1 MLLKK
6 LIFNNYKTFYGSKE
20 IDLYIPEKAQEKGQN
35 ILLVGGLNGAGKT
48 TILKAIL
55 YVLFG
60 ERGMT
65 KEEHKRLFSNV
76 INNNFFNEGGRQ
88 SSVSLIIETDAKE
101 EWHLKVKWYFDKNSK
116 LLNHEER
123 ELIISRPGVRAKRH
137 VQIQNIEVYNKYIDR
152 IIPYHA
158 APFFIFD
165 GEEIK
170 DIILRQNSHE
180 MVTAIHKIT
189 GMEAYDQLIIDLENL
204 ANTLQRKVANA
215 VDNNKLKSLHQQNNE
230 LEKEIDD
237 TSLLL
242 KKYSTRYNK
251 LEEQLNIIKQQRNE
265 KISSNSRSREV
276 LVKTQSRFEMEFKM
290 ATEEY
295 ETAYNENIL
304 SMILKDKLIKLKKQ
318 LNTEK
323 EIRRNRLI
331 EQTALKPYQE
341 FINQLLNKEFNP
353 PLSEQQLNQI
363 TEFGKEV
370 WRKQNNITNSENL
383 KNAKEIHDLSIKEQ
397 QYLLT
402 YKIRDVNSII
412 EAINKIQKL
421 ENEMSTIEN
430 KIRNA
435 PEAVDIEEENNK
447 IDTLTKDAGA
457 ISLRIQTYNRK
468 LTRLKNQK
476 TDIQNQL
483 SRLESKN
490 TNVDEIAIEYK
501 LLKKTIKA
509 LTVYID
515 ETTKMKASFIQEEFA
530 NILKKLFRK
539 QDEFGKIE
547 FDIDTYTVRLYNDKL
562 QEISIQDRSAGEMQ
576 MISSSLI
583 WALTKVSDLS
593 LPIVVD
599 TPLGRLDSLH
609 RNRLIKYYYKNIS
622 NQVIILSTD
631 TEITD
636 EYIELM
642 SVNSYKQYLLDYD
655 ETKKYTIIRDGYF
668 NFIKK

>member
-6 LIFNNYKTFYGSKE
+6 LIFNNYKTFYGNQE
-20 IDLYIPEKAQEKGQN
+20 IDLNIPLGAQEKEQN
-35 ILLVGGLNGAGKT
+35 IILVGGLNGAGKT

-65 KEEHKRLFSNV
+65 KEEHQRLFSNV

-88 SSVSLIIETDAKE
+88 SSVSLIIETDAGE
-101 EWHLKVKWYFDKNSK
+101 EWHLKARWYFDKNSK
-116 LLNHEER
+116 MLNHEER

-170 DIILRQNSHE
+170 DIILRQNSDE

-189 GMEAYDQLIIDLENL
+189 GMEAYNQLIDDLEDL
-204 ANTLQRKVANA
+204 ATTLQRKMVNS
-215 VDNNKLKSLHQQNNE
+215 VDNKKLKNLQNQNSE
-230 LEKEIDD
+230 LEEKIRETQIRLDKHIAKYKE
-237 TSLLL
+237 
-242 KKYSTRYNK
+242 
-251 LEEQLNIIKQQRNE
+251 LEDQLAKIKQQRNE
-265 KISSNSRSREV
+265 KISRNSSSREV
-276 LVKTQSRFEMEFKM
+276 LVKNQSRIEMELKLTRDDFQK
-290 ATEEY
+290 T
-295 ETAYNENIL
+295 YNEDIL
-304 SMILKDKLIKLKKQ
+304 SIILKDKLIVLKKQ

-331 EQTALKPYQE
+331 EQTALRPYQE
-341 FINQLLNKEFNP
+341 FINQLLNKKFNP
-353 PLSEQQLNQI
+353 PLTKDQLEQI
-363 TEFGKEV
+363 TEFGKEI
-370 WRKQNNITNSENL
+370 WRKQNNINNNEKLEN
-383 KNAKEIHDLSIKEQ
+383 AEEIHDLSIKEQ
-397 QYLLT
+397 QFLLT
-402 YKIRDVNSII
+402 YKIKEDNSII
-412 EAINKIQKL
+412 ELINKIQKL
-421 ENEMSTIEN
+421 ENEMALIED

-435 PEAVDIEEENNK
+435 PEAVDINEENDK
-447 IDTLTKDAGA
+447 IDELMKETGALT
-457 ISLRIQTYNRK
+457 LRIQTYNRK
-468 LTRLKNQK
+468 LLRLKNER

-483 SRLESKN
+483 TRLASKN
-490 TNVDEIAIEYK
+490 TNIDELATEHE
-501 LLKKTIKA
+501 LLQQTIKA
-509 LTVYID
+509 MSLYIE
-515 ETTKMKASFIQEEFA
+515 ETTKMKASFIQGEFS
-530 NILKKLFRK
+530 NILSKLFRK

-547 FDIDTYTVRLYNDKL
+547 FDIDSYTVRLYNDKM

-599 TPLGRLDSLH
+599 TPLGRLDSHH
-609 RNRLIKYYYKNIS
+609 RNHLIKHYYKHIS

-636 EYIELM
+636 EYIKLM
-642 SVNSYKQYLLDYD
+642 SANSYKQYLLDYD
-655 ETKKYTIIRDGYF
+655 EEKKYTVIRDGYF
-668 NFIKK
+668 NFIT